1 MGDMAK
7 SFARSWLRRTA
18 NDHRCVYVEI
28 AHQVDVAGSGPPRE
42 LGPRL
47 GGIAHT
53 DARWAIYRAAV
64 GRAMHSARM
73 INR

>member
-53 DARWAIYRAAV
+53 DAR
-64 GRAMHSARM
+64 
-73 INR
+73 